1 MKREWLQMPLDERIL
16 ESLKRKEEMRRID
29 NELPHV
35 VYFAGRDNSLKI
47 GYCRKELLYT
57 RMKQIGNVGL
67 LGYIDCDNKDH
78 AVKAEDELH
87 RRFRKFKI
95 TGEWFEKDKVVEII
109 NNAIKEKGEYGFDID
124 VAYDQEIRDVI
135 RKRLEEYKKPLI

>member
-35 VYFAGRDNSLKI
+35 VYLAGRDNSLKI

-57 RMKQIGNVGL
+57 RLKQIGNVTL
-67 LGYIDCDNKDH
+67 FGYADCDNKDH
-78 AVKAEDELH
+78 AVKAEYELH
-87 RRFRKFKI
+87 RRFKEYRI
-95 TGEWFEKDKVVEII
+95 TGEWFIKDKVIE
-109 NNAIKEKGEYGFDID
+109 AIKKEISEKGEFGFD
-124 VAYDQEIRDVI
+124 VEVGCDQEIRDAI
-135 RKRLEEYKKPLI
+135 KKRLEDYKKPLI